1 MIVVILITYI
11 IGSLERNKML
21 LRYIVKNKNGA
32 LDKIHDLNQC
42 IKLTNHLIARALKD
56 CIIFVNWQLEEA

>member
-1 MIVVILITYI
+1 
-11 IGSLERNKML
+11 ML